1 MEFENIKK
9 IKDIKDFI
17 LEKGKST
24 FCSPSYIVSQ
34 DISFFSQIILIV
46 KRIYFKVR
54 MLNEKRSESKYIF
67 AIMELSDNGEI
78 KMFKKYLHK
87 KEMLA
92 DFTKDNII
100 KLKQ

>member
-9 IKDIKDFI
+9 IQDIKDFI

-54 MLNEKRSESKYIF
+54 MFNDKRSESKYIF
-67 AIMELSDNGEI
+67 AIMELSDNGDV
-78 KMFKKYLHK
+78 KMLKKYFNK
-87 KEMLA
+87 KDMLA
-92 DFTKDNII
+92 DFTKDGII